1 MYMCTG
7 VYMGICMYNYIYLWW
22 PEEGIGSLNLV
33 MVSHLMYVLGTKIL
47 DPVQEWNM
55 VLTVGPSL

>member
-7 VYMGICMYNYIYLWW
+7 VYMGVCMYNYIYLWW

-33 MVSHLMYVLGTKIL
+33 MVSHLTYVLGTKIL
-47 DPVQEWNM
+47 DPVQE
-55 VLTVGPSL
+55 